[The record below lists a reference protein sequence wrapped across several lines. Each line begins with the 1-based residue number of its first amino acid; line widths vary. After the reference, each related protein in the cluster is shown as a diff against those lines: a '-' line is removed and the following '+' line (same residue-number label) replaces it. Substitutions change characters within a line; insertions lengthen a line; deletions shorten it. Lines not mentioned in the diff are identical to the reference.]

1 MSTPSHLAIPPQRR
15 RLHVSIV
22 LAAFSVAFVIALFLD
37 VPLSTYAHEAGLAGW
52 LKDHPNRADVI
63 RLPGNFLF
71 TIAICAALLTAA
83 WRAGIRIAMLAFAF
97 VMALFLYIPL
107 SPWAHDSGMAGSLK
121 DHPYIADVIRHTAN
135 FLFTFVICELFLI
148 DAWRAGIRRGPQL
161 WERPAIVF
169 LAGVL
174 SSLND
179 LLKMFVGR
187 IRPYHGVPPF
197 ELHPFRYGLVNAEAS
212 YSFPSGDATLA
223 FAMAVSLGMV
233 LPRFRPL
240 WWTLAVIVAL
250 ERIAANA
257 HYPSDVVAGA
267 ALGTAVAVA
276 AKKIVRVLTK
286 KDANPPG
293 EIMIQS

>member
-1 MSTPSHLAIPPQRR
+1 MSADPQLATPPQRR
-15 RLHVSIV
+15 RLPVSIV
-22 LAAFSVAFVIALFLD
+22 LAAFSIAFVIALFLD
-37 VPLSTYAHEAGLAGW
+37 VPLSTWAHDTGLAGW
-52 LKDHPNRADVI
+52 LKEHTYVAYVI

-71 TIAICAALLTAA
+71 TVVMSAALL
-83 WRAGIRIAMLAFAF
+83 IA
-97 VMALFLYIPL
+97 
-107 SPWAHDSGMAGSLK
+107 
-121 DHPYIADVIRHTAN
+121 
-135 FLFTFVICELFLI
+135 
-148 DAWRAGIRRGPQL
+148 AWRAGIRRGPRL
-161 WERPAIVF
+161 WESPAIVF

-174 SSLND
+174 SSVNG

-197 ELHPFRYGLVNAEAS
+197 ELHPFRYGLVNSEAS
-212 YSFPSGDATLA
+212 FSFPSGDATLA

-233 LPRFRPL
+233 LPRLRPL
-240 WWTLAVIVAL
+240 WWTLAVIVGL

-276 AKKIVRVLTK
+276 AKKIVGLFTK
-286 KDANPPG
+286 NDANPPQ